1 VQYPEYLS
9 DKSQLRWLLA
19 AAGSCK
25 TTNQSCQNDVAALYL
40 LPWRGRNPILLESY
54 CESTFAVEG
63 KPKSCQFRPHYA
75 LHSEIFD
82 FVANFTTETNTADS
96 KLQFANLTFV
106 PIEPPRLKQ
115 DGEVYAR
122 RQHQFIHPPA
132 FPDRKGSLM
141 GSLLKDKEKMG
152 TPASPVLPP
161 ARFSIDARLPNP
173 AVLTCGQDLPL
184 KVLIKQL
191 NERSE
196 ELYLQT
202 LQIELIGFTKVRAH
216 EATRTETNSWV
227 IISLSN
233 LNQPIGAFNDPAET
247 ETELT
252 KELWYGQRLPDTVAP
267 SFITCNISRS
277 YELQVSAGLSYG
289 PRGGAVSFSI
299 IFFGHILTSI
309 SSTSKIL
316 FCRFESRA
324 WSFRVLRH
332 HQT

>member
-1 VQYPEYLS
+1 
-9 DKSQLRWLLA
+9 
-19 AAGSCK
+19 
-25 TTNQSCQNDVAALYL
+25 
-40 LPWRGRNPILLESY
+40 
-54 CESTFAVEG
+54 
-63 KPKSCQFRPHYA
+63 
-75 LHSEIFD
+75 
-82 FVANFTTETNTADS
+82 
-96 KLQFANLTFV
+96 
-106 PIEPPRLKQ
+106 
-115 DGEVYAR
+115 
-122 RQHQFIHPPA
+122 
-132 FPDRKGSLM
+132 M

-252 KELWYGQRLPDTVAP
+252 KELWYGHRLPDTVAP

-289 PRGGAVSFSI
+289 PRGGAVSLSI
-299 IFFGHILTSI
+299 TLS
-309 SSTSKIL
+309 
-316 FCRFESRA
+316 
-324 WSFRVLRH
+324 
-332 HQT
+332 